1 MASSAVASW
10 RTHRLGSV
18 GLVLALL
25 AGVLLAGLTLSP
37 AHAGVDD
44 FSFESLD
51 VEYQLGRDA
60 DGASTL
66 TVVETFVAL
75 FPDFDQNH
83 GMRRAVPDSYQG
95 APLDPQLVSITDENG
110 APRASETES

>member
-37 AHAGVDD
+37 AHADVDD

-51 VEYQLGRDA
+51 VEYQLGRA
-60 DGASTL
+60 DDGTSTL
-66 TVVETFVAL
+66 TVVETFVAV
-75 FPDFDQNH
+75 FPDIDQNR
-83 GMRRAVPDSYQG
+83 GMRHSIPDTYQG
-95 APLDPQLVSITDENG
+95 APLNPQLVSITDE
-110 APRASETES
+110 